1 MNDVHNS
8 AQLATDDE
16 GFLYNPGVRTAMTA
30 FALPDDTAALEA
42 AAAVRTAAHAIER
55 LRAQGAGGRG
65 LSTGALDV
73 LVRLSNAAEEGL
85 TVGDLA
91 QALQVT
97 SRNITGLVDT
107 LERDTLARRVPDPH
121 DRRSVRVT
129 ITSGGLDWLDAF
141 RQPTRRAMATVFRGF
156 SPDDLVRLRHLC
168 LRLAENQQQV
178 ERYMNGTAG
187 GAVTAP
193 QPPTA

>member
-8 AQLATDDE
+8 PQLATDDA

-30 FALPDDTAALEA
+30 FALSDDTAALEA
-42 AAAVRTAAHAIER
+42 TAAVRTAAHAIER
-55 LRAQGAGGRG
+55 LRSQGAGGRG

-73 LVRLSNAAEEGL
+73 LVRLSNAPEEGL

-107 LERDTLARRVPDPH
+107 LERDTLARRVPDPTTAA
-121 DRRSVRVT
+121 RSASPSPPGAGTGWTPSGSPPGARWPPSSVASART
-129 ITSGGLDWLDAF
+129 TSYSCGICACGW
-141 RQPTRRAMATVFRGF
+141 PTTSSR
-156 SPDDLVRLRHLC
+156 SS
-168 LRLAENQQQV
+168 
-178 ERYMNGTAG
+178 GT
-187 GAVTAP
+187 
-193 QPPTA
+193 